1 MPIIHPFIRHV
12 HRFIIDCFSG
22 QVRKLTRV
30 IVIVQLATSFDW
42 TMKPTRSGWPW
53 PWPPTVGPG
62 RRRRTKTALLI
73 AYSQINRAATD
84 VQTLL
89 VVVIFLLPDAAFCTQ
104 LDRSL
109 TRYGIDYIL
118 ACERCAVSLHSEIP
132 AT

>member
-53 PWPPTVGPG
+53 PPTVGPG

-84 VQTLL
+84 GSMILVVQTLPSCSGD
-89 VVVIFLLPDAAFCTQ
+89 ISAPGRSFLHTA
-104 LDRSL
+104 RSKPYQV
-109 TRYGIDYIL
+109 RYRLHISM
-118 ACERCAVSLHSEIP
+118 RAVRSFTAL
-132 AT
+132 